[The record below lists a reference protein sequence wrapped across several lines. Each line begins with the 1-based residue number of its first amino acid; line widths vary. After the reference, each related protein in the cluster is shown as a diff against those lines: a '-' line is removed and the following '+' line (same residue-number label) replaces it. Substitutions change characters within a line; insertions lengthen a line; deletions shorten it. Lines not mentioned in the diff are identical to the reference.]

1 MKRFIRVSKTSTSSS
16 KALISVVSKLSKA
29 LVFSRV
35 KLLIFKRLRDNPVA
49 TNYVRPVRTMHFTSL
64 TYTFNSVTYVLTIVN
79 GEILKKTPLI
89 LLRCLSNKLALKSH
103 DFSTSIPQVSVKRLV
118 KTEKKDS
125 DALIDCLGLKKT
137 CEVSLQTILCH
148 DEIGKI
154 SGTQSSLYQTAFST
168 ESLLI
173 AYDQIKCNPGNLI
186 SGQKKE
192 TVQGINLK

>member
-1 MKRFIRVSKTSTSSS
+1 MKRFIRVSKTSISSS
-16 KALISVVSKLSKA
+16 KALISVVSKLSQV

-35 KLLIFKRLRDNPVA
+35 DLLIFKRLRDSPVA
-49 TNYVRPVRTMHFTSL
+49 INYVRPVRTMHFTTL
-64 TYTFNSVTYVLTIVN
+64 TYTFNSVRDVLAIVN
-79 GEILKKTPLI
+79 GEILKKTPLT

-103 DFSTSIPQVSVKRLV
+103 DFSTSTPQVNVKRLV
-118 KTEKKDS
+118 KTEKNDS
-125 DALIDCLGLKKT
+125 DVLIDCLDSKKT

-154 SGTQSSLYQTAFST
+154 SGTQSSLYQTAFSMD
-168 ESLLI
+168 SLLI
-173 AYDQIKCNPGNLI
+173 AYDQIKFNPGNLI